1 MVDTSAVHTEDFSLF
16 QVVRVSRDGMSAI
29 IKRSTGSFE
38 ALSLKS
44 GENLH
49 PDVTDFAELSSL
61 GSWRKVTSDESDALV
76 ASIESSAMDIVTEY
90 STDVKPYRVPSA
102 VQSEIRDALQAS
114 GVSGE
119 DREIAKTLAYS
130 DAVSRRE
137 VEWIDNFF
145 CSYDQPQRLRGGY
158 KGQKWASRILNPQT
172 DDDYFGSPSDESEEA
187 YNKYDFDD
195 ETFAYYAAGPNDVS
209 GTTEADELYAVDF
222 SSGALYVWGPAGFE
236 LIEGAEIQSF
246 EAPVLLLIDQYT
258 AETFARWLDENIDPE
273 NAYDIVDTFPEER
286 NLFALAEA
294 ELDYEA
300 LDNIS
305 TMIAAG
311 VGKYGGVDLIPNDYT
326 PEERSINAKRQV
338 RGVGGKFG
346 GPQIKPGVEL
356 LGYTKAR
363 LTEELPLVEN
373 PAGRIQEFIASAPVT
388 AAAPPTTPAN
398 PNPAPAPAPAAEPAP
413 ADAPQQE
420 AVDKATPPN
429 ESAPI
434 LYFAIVDNADKTAVL
449 NCIGITKTAEGT
461 PQAFM
466 RENATWVDSP
476 SLLGQLT
483 GATPPPVVELAV
495 PDPAKDVL
503 AQIDAHDA
511 EKEKFPTDAIPN
523 SDPASAPAPAPAPVA
538 ASAFEDAM
546 RGFALADGELSIHDA
561 TDLEDAITKFANL
574 PEDRQV
580 EAKAHIRKRAFALNR
595 MDLVPENMR
604 TLSLGERGEAL
615 AKVSPLFSEYGEL
628 LEVSSSLTASGG
640 NHESN
645 AQATERLMN
654 YWAVG
659 RGADKIRWGTKGDL
673 TRAHRHLSK
682 YVGPKL
688 AWGLAQN
695 LHKRVFGVSNIVHDR
710 ATGQYEGRGRR
721 R

>member
-1 MVDTSAVHTEDFSLF
+1 MVDTSAVHTEDSPLF
-16 QVVRVSRDGMSAI
+16 QVVRVSRDGASAI
-29 IKRSTGSFE
+29 IKRSTGTFE

-49 PDVTDFAELSSL
+49 PNITDFAELSSL
-61 GSWRKVTSDESDALV
+61 GSWRKVTSDESGALV
-76 ASIESSAMDIVTEY
+76 ASIESSSMDIVTEY
-90 STDVKPYRVPSA
+90 ATDVKPYRVPAA

-114 GVSGE
+114 AVSGE
-119 DREIAKTLAYS
+119 DLEIAKALAYS

-137 VEWIDNFF
+137 VEWIDRFF

-172 DDDYFGSPSDESEEA
+172 DEDYFGSPSDAEEE

-209 GTTEADELYAVDF
+209 GTTEAEELYAVDF
-222 SSGALYVWGPAGFE
+222 SSGALYIWGPEGFE
-236 LIEGAEIQSF
+236 LLDGADITSF

-258 AETFARWLDENIDPE
+258 AETFARWLDENTDPE
-273 NAYDIVDTFPEER
+273 LTYDVVDTFPEER

-294 ELDYEA
+294 ELDYEE
-300 LDNIS
+300 LDNIA

-311 VGKYGGVDLIPNDYT
+311 VGKYGGVDLVPNDYT

-363 LTEELPLVEN
+363 LTQELPLVEN

-398 PNPAPAPAPAAEPAP
+398 PNPAPPAEPAP
-413 ADAPQQE
+413 AEAPQQE
-420 AVDKATPPN
+420 AVNKATAPD

-449 NCIGITKTAEGT
+449 NCVGITKTAEGT

-523 SDPASAPAPAPAPVA
+523 SDPSAAPAPAPVT

-561 TDLEDAITKFANL
+561 ADLEDAITKFASFS
-574 PEDRQV
+574 EDRQA

-595 MDLVPENMR
+595 MDLVPEDMR
-604 TLSLGERGEAL
+604 TLSLGEKGEAL
-615 AKVSPLFSEYGEL
+615 AKTSPLFSEYGEL

-640 NHESN
+640 HHGGAGN
-645 AQATERLMN
+645 TEKLMN
-654 YWAVG
+654 YWAHG
-659 RGADKIRWGTKGDL
+659 KGAAKIRWGTKGDL

-695 LHKRVFGVSNIVHDR
+695 LHKRVFGVINIVHDR
-710 ATGQYEGRGRR
+710 ATGQYEGRGKRR
-721 R
+721 